1 MRAWYSV
8 ADVSEI
14 TDKTQVGQTIRKII
28 ARLLIQ
34 LFKIPHLMTDYA
46 TSAWITCKL
55 LSGTC
60 FNYLFL

>member
-1 MRAWYSV
+1 MRACFSV

-14 TDKTQVGQTIRKII
+14 MDKTQVGQTIRKII
-28 ARLLIQ
+28 VRLLIH
-34 LFKIPHLMTDYA
+34 LFEIPHLMTDYA
-46 TSAWITCKL
+46 TSTWITFKL